1 MLLKMNKEI
10 KKNVIYIVKQDLLMD
25 MELMHIKLII

>member
-10 KKNVIYIVKQDLLMD
+10 KKNVIYIAKQDLLMD